1 MNDVHITGKG
11 KCIDGSKGT
20 PGMNALLSPI
30 FFIFMQFSGEIGQNN
45 KLALGHPRSTTE
57 MGLKMTV
64 SLYRPSYQ
72 NVSDEYLIC
81 FEQDLF
87 N

>member
-1 MNDVHITGKG
+1 MPFLVQFFSFSCSFRGKLT
-11 KCIDGSKGT
+11 KIISWRLEHPGS
-20 PGMNALLSPI
+20 A
-30 FFIFMQFSGEIGQNN
+30 
-45 KLALGHPRSTTE
+45 TE

-64 SLYRPSYQ
+64 SLYTPSYQ